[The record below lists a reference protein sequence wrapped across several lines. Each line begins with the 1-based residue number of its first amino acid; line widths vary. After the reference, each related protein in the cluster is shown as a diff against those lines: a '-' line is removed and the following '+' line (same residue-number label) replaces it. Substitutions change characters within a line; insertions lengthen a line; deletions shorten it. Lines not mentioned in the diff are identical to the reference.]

1 VDTQANPTCIKI
13 LYPHAY
19 IVTSASLHPLDFIK
33 QYDFHTQLE
42 YKWKLTHR
50 RPHKDPQASTMEI
63 RTTSLVTPPVQPH
76 EVLQEAR
83 STQIRKL
90 RRRTPKRMQ
99 TTASGVSSLPS
110 STHLPTYNLKE
121 DKDESPDPNLPLFLP
136 IRLALAHNIVVRETT
151 AAGRQG
157 LRTW

>member
-1 VDTQANPTCIKI
+1 MEADAPQA
-13 LYPHAY
+13 AQG
-19 IVTSASLHPLDFIK
+19 SASIDHGDPHDVAC
-33 QYDFHTQLE
+33 HTAG
-42 YKWKLTHR
+42 TAPR
-50 RPHKDPQASTMEI
+50 GP
-63 RTTSLVTPPVQPH
+63 
-76 EVLQEAR
+76 AR
-83 STQIRKL
+83 STQIKKL